1 MAVSR
6 WQFYDYICRN
16 LTPCHRGSVGWFF
29 PSTTT
34 VASKQDGGWRKV
46 DVGRWMKQTDEE
58 KKEGVIRMVR
68 KRWRGVAPY
77 FYTVWPLL
85 CIIPH
90 LARSSR
96 DADSRYADLSSAL
109 KTRTYRA
116 FRRSDEWW
124 TTSGAREERDY
135 RGTHSCGSFP
145 RRRKRRSRRRMCSGT
160 TSELRD
166 DLSIAYCIKW

>member
-1 MAVSR
+1 
-6 WQFYDYICRN
+6 
-16 LTPCHRGSVGWFF
+16 
-29 PSTTT
+29 
-34 VASKQDGGWRKV
+34 
-46 DVGRWMKQTDEE
+46 
-58 KKEGVIRMVR
+58 MVR

-96 DADSRYADLSSAL
+96 DAGSRYADLSSSL

-124 TTSGAREERDY
+124 TTPREPPRDPL
-135 RGTHSCGSFP
+135 P
-145 RRRKRRSRRRMCSGT
+145 RLLFSADDAFQSKRWTNSDFFTAIRRNANVANTYIEQFAIQVLNIRIYLM
-160 TSELRD
+160 L
-166 DLSIAYCIKW
+166 IKNYVNLLLLNIQI